1 MNVDTLIVG
10 QGLAGTLLS
19 YFHLQQHKSFIVFD
33 VHDRKSASA
42 HSSGVINPITG
53 RRFVKSWL
61 IDQLLPFAET
71 TYKDLEKLLRVSLV
85 STQNIKKIIHSVKE
99 INDIAAIAGS
109 GEFIDY
115 IPAMN
120 AQFLDQSF
128 FHNPYGYCSIER
140 SIRVDIPLLLS
151 QYRTLLKS
159 KNLLKEEVFNYDQ
172 LNLDAS
178 RYGDIT
184 FKNVVFCEGYKNIEN
199 PFFKYLP
206 VIPNKG
212 QYLVLNQI
220 ENAILS
226 TITGAGIISPIGGEK
241 LYAGATYEWK
251 FEDEEPTDEGLLF
264 LKSNIDSLLR
274 TPYQIYEHK
283 SGIRPTSRD
292 RRPFLGIHPAHK
304 NLSILNGFG
313 AKGTSLAPYF
323 GQELYAHLWHNK
335 PLHSDVNLNR
345 FSAH

>member
-19 YFHLQQHKSFIVFD
+19 YFHLQHHKSFIVFD
-33 VHDRKSASA
+33 VHDRMSASA
-42 HSSGVINPITG
+42 HSSGVVNPITG

-61 IDQLLPFAET
+61 IDQLLPFAEA
-71 TYKDLEKLLRVSLV
+71 TYKDLEKLLSVSLV
-85 STQNIKKIIHSVKE
+85 STQNVKKIIHSVKE
-99 INDIAAIAGS
+99 INDISALAGTS
-109 GEFIDY
+109 ELLDY
-115 IPAMN
+115 IPSVN
-120 AQFLDQSF
+120 LQFLPHDV
-128 FHNPYGYCSIER
+128 FHNPYGYCNIER
-140 SIRVDIPLLLS
+140 SFRVDIQLLLS
-151 QYRTLLKS
+151 TYRALLTSKS
-159 KNLLKEEVFNYDQ
+159 LLKEDVFNYDQ
-172 LNLDAS
+172 LDLSAS
-178 RYGDIT
+178 RYGNIT
-184 FKNVVFCEGYKNIEN
+184 FKKIVFCEGYKNIEN

-212 QYLVLNQI
+212 QYLLLDQM

-226 TITGAGIISPIGGEK
+226 TITGAGIISPMGDKK

-264 LKSNIDSLLR
+264 LKSNIDSLIR
-274 TPYQIYEHK
+274 TPYQIYKHK
-283 SGIRPTSRD
+283 SGIRPTSPD
-292 RRPFLGIHPAHK
+292 RRPFLGIHPVHK

-335 PLHSDVNLNR
+335 PLHRDVNLNR
-345 FSAH
+345 FCAH

>member
-1 MNVDTLIVG
+1 MNIDTLIVG

-42 HSSGVINPITG
+42 HSSGVVNPITG

-61 IDQLLPFAET
+61 IDQLLPFAEA
-71 TYKDLEKLLRVSLV
+71 TYKDIEKLLNVSLI
-85 STQNIKKIIHSVKE
+85 STQNVKKIIHSVKE
-99 INDIAAIAGS
+99 INDIAAIAGTT
-109 GEFIDY
+109 EFMDY
-115 IPAMN
+115 IPSMQ
-120 AQFLDQSF
+120 AQFLAPTF
-128 FHNPYGYCSIER
+128 FHNPYGYCTIER
-140 SIRVDIPLLLS
+140 SFRVDIQLLLTT
-151 QYRTLLKS
+151 YRALLTS
-159 KNLLKEEVFNYDQ
+159 KGLLKEEVFNYS
-172 LNLDAS
+172 LLDLENS

-184 FKNVVFCEGYKNIEN
+184 FKKIVFCEGYKNIEN

-206 VIPNKG
+206 VVPNKG
-212 QYLVLNQI
+212 QYLVLNQMEYPI
-220 ENAILS
+220 VS
-226 TITGAGIISPIGGEK
+226 TITGAGIISPMGDEK

-251 FEDEEPTDEGLLF
+251 FESEEPTKEGFLF
-264 LKSNIDSLLR
+264 LKSNIDSLIR

-283 SGIRPTSRD
+283 SGIRPTSPD
-292 RRPFLGIHPAHK
+292 RRPFLGIHPIHK

-323 GQELYAHLWHNK
+323 GQELYSHLWHNK
-335 PLHSDVNLNR
+335 PLHSEVDLSR